1 MISETVHI
9 DINSAVFDPIT
20 LSKDSWLVVLNANRI
35 PPHVGLL
42 INGNYNSLTIK
53 GHELNVTLEALL
65 KMISQKKIQSLFIK
79 LKKHPVFSLDHQLE
93 MFQETIKDFESVKQN
108 EATCLSPI
116 KLFFQEFY
124 AVKIDNNEL
133 FFDFVKRL
141 NHNSY
146 LEFAS
151 SINFELDKDILELP
165 FYSIEQL
172 NEQIKAERLPYY
184 KD

>member
-1 MISETVHI
+1 VISETVHI
-9 DINSAVFDPIT
+9 AIKTAAFDPAI
-20 LSKDSWLVVLNANRI
+20 LNKDSWLIILNANRI

-53 GHELNVTLEALL
+53 GHELNVSIEALL
-65 KMISQKKIQSLFIK
+65 KIISQKKIESIFIK
-79 LKKHPVFSLDHQLE
+79 LKKHPVFSLNHQLE
-93 MFQETIKDFESVKQN
+93 MFQETIKSFGPVRQN

-124 AVKIDNNEL
+124 VVTNNDEEL
-133 FFDFVKRL
+133 LYDFIKRL
-141 NHNSY
+141 NDNSY

-151 SINFELDKDILELP
+151 ALNFENEQNGIELP
-165 FYSIEQL
+165 FYTTEQL